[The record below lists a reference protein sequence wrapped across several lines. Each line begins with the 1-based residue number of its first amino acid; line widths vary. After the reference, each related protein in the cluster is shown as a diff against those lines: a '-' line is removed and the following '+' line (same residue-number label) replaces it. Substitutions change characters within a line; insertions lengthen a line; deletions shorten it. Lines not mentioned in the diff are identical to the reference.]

1 MTDYNLVVNPHSVPS
16 DTPGF
21 SGASD
26 FSVPAPVAYSQGGV
40 SADKTY
46 ITSIVLASVSLLAFA
61 LWTFLLFVI
70 AILDSTNPYVIWWA
84 KLIEWLIVFYAVIKC
99 VSSVLLIV
107 GTIKG
112 FRALLFLNIIYLVVI
127 LVIECI
133 AFVVFFILMFVY
145 NAEFVIWL
153 FVLWG
158 ATEVLTLTT
167 IIVFVLRLRNIIKTQ
182 FGNQDSSYEMAT
194 TGSNYDDGQ
203 YVI

>member
-1 MTDYNLVVNPHSVPS
+1 M
-16 DTPGF
+16 
-21 SGASD
+21 
-26 FSVPAPVAYSQGGV
+26 
-40 SADKTY
+40 
-46 ITSIVLASVSLLAFA
+46 
-61 LWTFLLFVI
+61 
-70 AILDSTNPYVIWWA
+70 
-84 KLIEWLIVFYAVIKC
+84 
-99 VSSVLLIV
+99 
-107 GTIKG
+107 
-112 FRALLFLNIIYLVVI
+112 VVI

-158 ATEVLTLTT
+158 VTEVLTLTT